1 MSERRI
7 IINIDESSFD
17 RSMKREYSWLPIGR
31 SSALLNQNI
40 TGKSSLI
47 LGVSNRGSWFAL
59 VKESTMDARWFWI
72 YLKLIEKAFRDQIN
86 EWPTIPVV
94 IIDNAPTHTA
104 KLTKKIADTLSFEI
118 KYLPPYWPEVAS
130 VEQSFNA
137 IKSKFKSRHA
147 ATFIKFD
154 SERGAQM
161 ILDWI
166 SSIQLKSWL
175 DPWLNVCKEWRTT
188 ILKTVQ
194 VLKEEEISKNNRWAK

>member
-1 MSERRI
+1 M
-7 IINIDESSFD
+7 N
-17 RSMKREYSWLPIGR
+17 
-31 SSALLNQNI
+31 
-40 TGKSSLI
+40 
-47 LGVSNRGSWFAL
+47 
-59 VKESTMDARWFWI
+59 ARWFWI

-118 KYLPPYWPEVAS
+118 KYLPPYWPEVAP
-130 VEQSFNA
+130 VEQAFNA
-137 IKSKFKSRHA
+137 IKSKFKSRHS
-147 ATFIKFD
+147 ATSIKFD

-175 DPWLNVCKEWRTT
+175 DPWLNVYKEWRTT
-188 ILKTVQ
+188 ILKTIQ
-194 VLKEEEISKNNRWAK
+194 VLKEEERSKNNRWAK